1 MNQYETPV
9 EQPPEPKDEKK
20 WYWYDYISN
29 FIGFMLLY
37 VLLCLAWAG
46 LMPILE
52 QQGVTIPKQLDMR
65 HSIQK
70 AIDWVKSL

>member
-20 WYWYDYISN
+20 WYWYDYIST
-29 FIGFMLLY
+29 FIFLVVFY
-37 VLLCLAWAG
+37 VLLCLACVGFVA
-46 LMPILE
+46 ILE

-65 HSIQK
+65 EDIQK

>member
-20 WYWYDYISN
+20 WHWYDCIST
-29 FIGFMLLY
+29 FFGFMLLY
-37 VLLCLAWAG
+37 VLVCLAWAG
-46 LMPILE
+46 LIPILE
-52 QQGVTIPKQLDMR
+52 QQGVTIPEQLDMR